1 MTRIPALLARAASE
15 LAAGDARF
23 YETAREA
30 WRACRCAELA
40 TLLEELARK
49 HGRPPLDIA
58 KLKVWHAAWIERVR
72 EGNPLDLPGLLRGLV
87 ERALP
92 KQASMVASCLDELA
106 RFPADPQLV
115 RPLIAILKV
124 EPASSSW
131 NKVHT
136 RIFQL
141 LEAAA
146 DPRAIALLKPAI
158 KRAAN
163 APRAWSDAMRDSL
176 ARAQRTRE
184 RLHAQFP
191 DGVPP
196 PPADLDT
203 TALVRAMPTR
213 PLVAAPQ
220 VDELAA
226 LFAAVLDDPDDDA
239 RRAVY
244 ADALQQRGDVRGE
257 LIALQLAGTP
267 AANAKADRLIEKHR
281 RTLLGGIAKTVLATT
296 AVFEKGFL
304 AACQTDVRRR
314 VEAEVTFGRTEW
326 ATVKRLEFRA
336 HGALSSAM
344 RSLEEVYGV
353 PESALA
359 ALRTITLPKLRLL
372 DIVDANSLVRGQ
384 PRGPLEA
391 LATTTGLPALRELR
405 LHIAPQEYAQDLWR
419 PRTASDFTWLFTA
432 PYAAQLTRLLVP
444 WDGEDMTVLRSWLDV
459 LRACP
464 LESLESLELASR
476 SAQLVLGK
484 TGGKLTATNHRRTT
498 NALRTALRGIELV
511 MMRAAKR

>member
-1 MTRIPALLARAASE
+1 MTLIPELMARAAHE

-40 TLLEELARK
+40 TLLEELARR
-49 HGRPPLDIA
+49 HGRPPIEIA
-58 KLKVWHAAWIERVR
+58 KPKAWHAAWIERVR
-72 EGNPLDLPGLLRGLV
+72 EGNPLDLPGLLRGLG
-87 ERALP
+87 ERVLP
-92 KQASMVASCLDELA
+92 KQASMIASCLDELA

-115 RPLIAILKV
+115 GPLIAILEV
-124 EPASSSW
+124 EPASSAW

-146 DPRAIALLKPAI
+146 DPRAIALLEPAI
-158 KRAAN
+158 ERAAKT
-163 APRAWSDAMRDSL
+163 PQTWSDSMRDSL
-176 ARAQRTRE
+176 ARAQRTRD
-184 RLHAQFP
+184 RLRAQFP

-203 TALVRAMPTR
+203 TALAHATPTR
-213 PLVAAPQ
+213 PLVAVSQ
-220 VDELAA
+220 IDELAG
-226 LFAAVLDDPDDDA
+226 LFEAVLDDPDDDA

-257 LIALQLAGTP
+257 IIALQLAGTP

-281 RTLLGGIAKTVLATT
+281 KTLLGGIAKTVIATT

-304 AACQTDVRRR
+304 AACQTDVRRL
-314 VEAEVTFGRTEW
+314 VEAEVTFGRAEW

-336 HGALSSAM
+336 HGALTSVM

-353 PESALA
+353 SESALV
-359 ALRTITLPKLRLL
+359 ALRKITLPKLRLL
-372 DIVDANSLVRGQ
+372 DIANAYSLEGGQ
-384 PRGPLEA
+384 PRAPLDV

-405 LHIAPQEYAQDLWR
+405 LHMQPREYAARTWR
-419 PRTASDFTWLFTA
+419 TRTASDFAWLFTA
-432 PYAAQLTRLLVP
+432 PCAAQLTRLLVP
-444 WDGEDMTVLRSWLDV
+444 WDGDDLDVLRSWLDV
-459 LRACP
+459 LRARP
-464 LESLESLELASR
+464 LEWIELTSR
-476 SAQLVLGK
+476 GAKLVLEK
-484 TGGKLTATNHRRTT
+484 AGGKLIATNHHTT
-498 NALRTALRGIELV
+498 TRELRNALRGIEIVTLP
-511 MMRAAKR
+511 AAPR